1 MKPTHINNAKTANR
15 NNKQGKITNNNNP
28 SNIKQRLQRLIP
40 STLSI
45 LVFVSITLLIFNY
58 VPDTN
63 NYKALATMVWTSI
76 YCVWVMV
83 FDTNKLI

>member
-15 NNKQGKITNNNNP
+15 NNNNNP
-28 SNIKQRLQRLIP
+28 STTKRQLLHTI
-40 STLSI
+40 LSI
-45 LVFVSITLLIFNY
+45 LLFVSVTLLIFHY
-58 VPDTN
+58 VPDTD
-63 NYKALATMVWTSI
+63 NYKALVTMVWTSI

>member
-1 MKPTHINNAKTANR
+1 MKPIHISDAKTSNR
-15 NNKQGKITNNNNP
+15 NNKQGRITNNNPRTNT
-28 SNIKQRLQRLIP
+28 KQRLQQLIP

-63 NYKALATMVWTSI
+63 NYKALVAMVWTSA
-76 YCVWVMV
+76 YCIWCMWHV
-83 FDTNKLI
+83 TKTK